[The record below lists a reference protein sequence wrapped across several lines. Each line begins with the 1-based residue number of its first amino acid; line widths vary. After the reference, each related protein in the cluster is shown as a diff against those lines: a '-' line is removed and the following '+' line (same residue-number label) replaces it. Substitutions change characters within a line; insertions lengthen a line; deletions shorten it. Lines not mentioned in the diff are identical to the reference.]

1 MIVEWDIISNIDIDT
16 DSSKAY
22 PVKGTVLGH
31 CVNGKSIRTT
41 PDLGLAMND
50 LWKWLKHGNR
60 AKGIKEVIFNNPAT
74 IIVWQDGTK
83 TVVKCQDGDR
93 YDKEKGFLLCYLK
106 GVVGNK
112 TLLKELDRWVYGE
125 QS

>member
-1 MIVEWDIISNIDIDT
+1 MSNVMWRVDSITTKNYDIGGMLIESDISTYIT
-16 DSSKAY
+16 SKEEYLKAIEQL
-22 PVKGTVLGH
+22 KSQSWI
-31 CVNGKSIRTT
+31 CGK
-41 PDLGLAMND
+41 A
-50 LWKWLKHGNR
+50 
-60 AKGIKEVIFNNPAT
+60 IKQVIFNNPAT

-83 TVVKCQDGDR
+83 TVVKCQDGDT
-93 YDKEKGFLLCYLK
+93 YDKEKGFLVCYLK